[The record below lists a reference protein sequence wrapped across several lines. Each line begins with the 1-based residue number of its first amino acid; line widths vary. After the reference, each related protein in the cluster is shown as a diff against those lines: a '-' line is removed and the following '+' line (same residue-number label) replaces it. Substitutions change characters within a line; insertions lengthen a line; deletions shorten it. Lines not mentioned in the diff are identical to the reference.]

1 MDKMYVAREDVK
13 AVQDVS
19 EREMEVLLLI
29 ARGMIPR
36 EIARSLA
43 ISEKTVRN
51 HIGSI
56 YRKIGI
62 YDRAQVVVYAV
73 KKGLIDLSRE
83 EPCPPPLPKNP
94 TLKPGPPPGAGG
106 WKASP
111 LLKPLKASIA
121 SWA

>member
-1 MDKMYVAREDVK
+1 MEA
-13 AVQDVS
+13 QDVS

-29 ARGMIPR
+29 AKGMIPR
-36 EIARSLA
+36 EIARALM

-73 KKGLIDLSRE
+73 KKGLITVQEL
-83 EPCPPPLPKNP
+83 
-94 TLKPGPPPGAGG
+94 
-106 WKASP
+106 
-111 LLKPLKASIA
+111 
-121 SWA
+121 

>member
-1 MDKMYVAREDVK
+1 MNKVYVAREEEM

-19 EREMEVLLLI
+19 DREMEVLLLI

-83 EPCPPPLPKNP
+83 ESC
-94 TLKPGPPPGAGG
+94 TQ
-106 WKASP
+106 S
-111 LLKPLKASIA
+111 S
-121 SWA
+121 SS

>member
-1 MDKMYVAREDVK
+1 MYVAREEAM

-29 ARGMIPR
+29 AKGMIPR
-36 EIARSLA
+36 EIARALT

-73 KKGLIDLSRE
+73 KKGLISVQEL
-83 EPCPPPLPKNP
+83 
-94 TLKPGPPPGAGG
+94 
-106 WKASP
+106 
-111 LLKPLKASIA
+111 
-121 SWA
+121 

>member
-1 MDKMYVAREDVK
+1 MA
-13 AVQDVS
+13 AQDVS

-29 ARGMIPR
+29 AKGMIPR
-36 EIARSLA
+36 EIARALM

-73 KKGLIDLSRE
+73 KKGLITVQEL
-83 EPCPPPLPKNP
+83 
-94 TLKPGPPPGAGG
+94 
-106 WKASP
+106 
-111 LLKPLKASIA
+111 
-121 SWA
+121 